1 MEYRDAVFLRIIYW
15 VCLAL
20 NRLALQYI
28 KAFFSL
34 SDGRAS
40 EGVTP
45 IFLANL
51 SNPKDHYGALIIII
65 MH

>member
-1 MEYRDAVFLRIIYW
+1 
-15 VCLAL
+15 
-20 NRLALQYI
+20 
-28 KAFFSL
+28 L